1 MKSKVPATFKGL
13 KYKKDE
19 TRPGHGVFVAHGKAK
34 EGDYTGIPEGV
45 VVIGANASDEESEG
59 EDSATEVS
67 SIIKPAAYEISSSSP
82 SNPPSPSVPSSH
94 PSGIS
99 RADGFQPPIAAAAG
113 TRQDASAA
121 TQTQQQRASES
132 ASAASTPAPMVNYT
146 PLSSAGGGNYPNVNP
161 ALNMAGAS
169 RSDVRVLNVLD
180 VPPAPSTLEQF
191 QVADSGLLEGLPGT
205 MFDWR
210 KFMSSPFSLFSLM
223 MMFSTIAQ
231 WETFFSRFNPQQGFS
246 VPTDPNALAAYA
258 QMQMQPQHQQQLQG
272 GQMNGMQQ
280 QQQQQQQQQYQQ
292 HRNSV

>member
-1 MKSKVPATFKGL
+1 M
-13 KYKKDE
+13 
-19 TRPGHGVFVAHGKAK
+19 
-34 EGDYTGIPEGV
+34 
-45 VVIGANASDEESEG
+45 VIGANASDEESEG

-99 RADGFQPPIAAAAG
+99 RADGFQPPIAGGGRYA
-113 TRQDASAA
+113 TRCECGRAST
-121 TQTQQQRASES
+121 TQTQQRASES

-146 PLSSAGGGNYPNVNP
+146 PLSSAVRGELPNVNP

-169 RSDVRVLNVLD
+169 RSDVRVLMSLD

-210 KFMSSPFSLFSLM
+210 KSCHRPFLSFRL
-223 MMFSTIAQ
+223 
-231 WETFFSRFNPQQGFS
+231 
-246 VPTDPNALAAYA
+246 
-258 QMQMQPQHQQQLQG
+258 
-272 GQMNGMQQ
+272 
-280 QQQQQQQQQYQQ
+280 
-292 HRNSV
+292 